1 MRDYREQNA
10 RGGRRVVHVF
20 VTARG
25 EGDEQQRVE
34 REAAAFGDL
43 LQKDVAD
50 SYFSHTR
57 KVLALYEW
65 LARRCGRA
73 RWLLKGDDDVF
84 VNVRV
89 LLRDLQSLEADQD
102 EGALY
107 STRGCAIC
115 TCSYVAYS
123 DKVLYCS
130 SVSTPLFLAIHLSSK
145 LT

>member
-1 MRDYREQNA
+1 MRDYREQNNV
-10 RGGRRVVHVF
+10 RGGRRVAHVF
-20 VTARG
+20 VMARG

-34 REAAAFGDL
+34 REAAAFGDV

-50 SYFSHTR
+50 SYFSHTC

-89 LLRDLQSLEADQD
+89 LLRDLQTLEAERD
-102 EGALY
+102 EGSLY
-107 STRGCAIC
+107 STSGFIESRTSIQRDPSFKQFLSDEVR
-115 TCSYVAYS
+115 CS
-123 DKVLYCS
+123 
-130 SVSTPLFLAIHLSSK
+130 T
-145 LT
+145 